1 MVRESHSLPAQPW
14 RQPRRQPSPVT
25 DRDHRMSS
33 HPRTRVYRS
42 TRRFAANN
50 RSERLREV
58 RHLSAET
65 RRSGKSVTPR
75 SPVGTAKTPA
85 HACDQF
91 LRRPC
96 RGGELEHLCAALTL
110 LRWVTR
116 RLYLGGWVPCLPI
129 KQLHSGSGRL
139 RSPDRS
145 TVEGFAWLPEAR
157 RKFRVSV
164 RRRCRS
170 HVRQCSDSSADRDSS
185 RYRRGGHRLPRSA
198 ASTTRATELRR
209 PWCSHPDSSSR
220 DQYRHKNRCPEKPG
234 KLTGKLN
241 ELLAHPGNGS
251 HSPGNGDGHP
261 STPSRKSDSRRSGAP
276 GICDSQRWTCRH
288 LDGRDLIVTF
298 SVNGSL
304 DQIFEKYILSWSP
317 VTESNRRP
325 SPYHACRFRL
335 MPSG

>member
-96 RGGELEHLCAALTL
+96 RGGDLEHLCAALAL

-170 HVRQCSDSSADRDSS
+170 HVRQCSDSSADRDSLEVSPRRSSPSALSSFDDAGDGTPAAVVQPS
-185 RYRRGGHRLPRSA
+185 RFL
-198 ASTTRATELRR
+198 
-209 PWCSHPDSSSR
+209 
-220 DQYRHKNRCPEKPG
+220 
-234 KLTGKLN
+234 LTGSVPPQ
-241 ELLAHPGNGS
+241 EQV
-251 HSPGNGDGHP
+251 
-261 STPSRKSDSRRSGAP
+261 SGEA
-276 GICDSQRWTCRH
+276 GQTHR
-288 LDGRDLIVTF
+288 
-298 SVNGSL
+298 
-304 DQIFEKYILSWSP
+304 Q
-317 VTESNRRP
+317 
-325 SPYHACRFRL
+325 AQ
-335 MPSG
+335 